1 MKTALFPGSFDPL
14 TLGHED
20 VVRRATPLFDRL
32 VVGIG
37 VNTDKKYMFSL
48 EQRMAWIRE
57 SFADLPHV
65 EVASYE
71 GLTITFAKSIG
82 ATYMVR
88 GLRNPAD
95 FEFEKAIAQTNREL
109 EPHIETVF
117 FQTRAR
123 YAFVASSHVREVIR
137 YGGDYTLFVPS
148 AVRITS

>member
-14 TLGHED
+14 TLGHDD
-20 VVRRATPLFDRL
+20 VVRRAAALFDRV

-37 VNTDKKYMFSL
+37 VNADKKSMFPL
-48 EQRMAWIRE
+48 EQRMDWIRAA
-57 SFADLPHV
+57 FADLPHV

-71 GLTITFAKSIG
+71 GLTVDYARQIG
-82 ATYMVR
+82 AQFMVR

-123 YAFVASSHVREVIR
+123 FAYIASSHVREVIR
-137 YGGDYTLFVPS
+137 YQGDYRLFVPS

>member
-14 TLGHED
+14 TLGHDD
-20 VVRRATPLFDRL
+20 VVRRAAALFDRV

-37 VNTDKKYMFSL
+37 VNADKKNMFPL
-48 EQRMAWIRE
+48 EQRMDWIRHA
-57 SFADLPHV
+57 FADLPHV

-71 GLTITFAKSIG
+71 GLTVDYARQIG
-82 ATYMVR
+82 AQYMVR

-123 YAFVASSHVREVIR
+123 FAYIASSHVREVIR
-137 YGGDYTLFVPS
+137 YRGDYTLFVPR
-148 AVRITS
+148 AVRLTS

>member
-14 TLGHED
+14 TLGHDD
-20 VVRRATPLFDRL
+20 VVRRAAALFDRV

-37 VNTDKKYMFSL
+37 VNADKKNMFPL
-48 EQRMAWIRE
+48 EQRMDWIRHA
-57 SFADLPHV
+57 FADLPHV
-65 EVASYE
+65 EVARYE
-71 GLTITFAKSIG
+71 GLTVDYARQIG
-82 ATYMVR
+82 AQYMVR

-123 YAFVASSHVREVIR
+123 FAYIASGHVREVIR
-137 YGGDYTLFVPS
+137 YRGDYTLFVPS